1 MYNASNLQFDFEEVI
16 SELPG
21 TDDLPKV
28 VRLDRATAMKII
40 VENHYTHRFPSGW
53 VRCYEF
59 AGVVVIFSIPANKN
73 LEPFIFDKP
82 VQLRELAR
90 LWAADGH
97 KPFALTQALAA
108 IIKQFRRDEPQVK
121 ALVSFADPNQDHH
134 GGIYQAASWTYTGQ
148 SSESR
153 AYMLPDGTPVSRRAF
168 HTGSKS
174 YIPTLPVIKLPGKLR
189 YVKFLD
195 TRVRKNLKLAIKPY
209 PKPTMQSDVS
219 II

>member
-1 MYNASNLQFDFEEVI
+1 MQNINQRFDFEEVI
-16 SELPG
+16 SESQG
-21 TDDLPKV
+21 CNKTTQV
-28 VRLDRATAMKII
+28 VRLDRSIATEII

-53 VRCYEF
+53 VRCYEYG
-59 AGVVVIFSIPANKN
+59 GVVVVFSIPANKN
-73 LEPFIFDKP
+73 LEPFIFDTP

-97 KPFALTQALAA
+97 KPFALTQALSA

-134 GGIYQAASWTYTGQ
+134 GGIYQAASWNYTGQ

-174 YIPTLPVIKLPGKLR
+174 YVPTLPVIKLPGKLR
-189 YVKFLD
+189 YIKLLD
-195 TRVRKNLKLAIKPY
+195 TRVRKHLKLALKPY
-209 PKPTMQSDVS
+209 PKPSALALE
-219 II
+219 